1 MLQYEESGNIHAY
14 RKSIP
19 LYFLSLSL
27 NLHVC
32 VDGCPFFFFFPALFR
47 FVLAELFV
55 LLLGFEEKTAELEY
69 SSCPVKMILVSACTH
84 LCVGLRICEA

>member
-32 VDGCPFFFFFPALFR
+32 VDGCPFFFFPPLFS
-47 FVLAELFV
+47 FVLAELLV

-69 SSCPVKMILVSACTH
+69 SSFPVKMILVSTCTH
-84 LCVGLRICEA
+84 FCVGLCICEA